1 MKTTQKKPYRYF
13 IAYKP
18 YGMATRFTA
27 EAPGQ
32 STLAD
37 LKPRL
42 PDTVYPLGRLDK
54 DSEGLLLL
62 TDDPA
67 LNHRLLDPRFR
78 HRRTYWAQVE
88 GIPMPEALEK
98 LRQGVLIKTEKG
110 PYPTLPA
117 EAHILAPP
125 PAVPE
130 RNPPIRYRASIPD
143 TWIEITLTEGKNRQ
157 VRRMCAAVGYP
168 VLRLIRVRIQALELG
183 ELEPGRVWE
192 LEREELFRRLG
203 IQ

>member
-1 MKTTQKKPYRYF
+1 M
-13 IAYKP
+13 AYKP
-18 YGMATRFTA
+18 YGMLTRFTPDT
-27 EAPGQ
+27 PGQ
-32 STLAD
+32 TTLAG
-37 LKPRL
+37 LSPRL
-42 PDTVYPLGRLDK
+42 PDAVYPLGRLDK

-62 TDDPA
+62 SDDPA

-88 GIPMPEALEK
+88 GIPTPEALEALQK
-98 LRQGVLIKTEKG
+98 GVLIKTEKG
-110 PYPTLPA
+110 PYRTLPA
-117 EAHILAPP
+117 EASILAPP

-168 VLRLIRVRIQALELG
+168 VLRLIRVRIQELELG
-183 ELEPGRVWE
+183 ALAPGQVREMERGELLRK
-192 LEREELFRRLG
+192 LG
-203 IQ
+203 V

>member
-1 MKTTQKKPYRYF
+1 M
-13 IAYKP
+13 AYKP
-18 YGMATRFTA
+18 YGMLTRFT
-27 EAPGQ
+27 PDTQGQ
-32 STLAD
+32 TTLAD
-37 LKPRL
+37 LSPRL
-42 PDTVYPLGRLDK
+42 PDAVYPLGRLDK

-62 TDDPA
+62 SDDPA

-88 GIPMPEALEK
+88 GIPTPEALEALQK
-98 LRQGVLIKTEKG
+98 GVPIKTEKG
-110 PYPTLPA
+110 PYRTLPA
-117 EAHILAPP
+117 EAGILAPP

-168 VLRLIRVRIQALELG
+168 VLRLIRVRIQELELG
-183 ELEPGRVWE
+183 ALAPGRVREMERGE
-192 LEREELFRRLG
+192 LLRKLG
-203 IQ
+203 V